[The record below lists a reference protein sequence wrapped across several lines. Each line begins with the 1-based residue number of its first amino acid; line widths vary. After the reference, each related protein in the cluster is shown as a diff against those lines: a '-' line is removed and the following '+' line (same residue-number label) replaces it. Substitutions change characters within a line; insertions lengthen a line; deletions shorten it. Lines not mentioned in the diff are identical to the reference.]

1 MEILIVQLFK
11 VCLQLTKQ
19 CLYALKALNRL
30 FVKRL
35 SDLATAFGSQGLYPD
50 LTDTLCPTQP
60 LSAVLSL
67 RITLEFVSTDTH
79 AV

>member
-1 MEILIVQLFK
+1 MVQGARGWCTEMTQRDGMGRE
-11 VCLQLTKQ
+11 VGGV
-19 CLYALKALNRL
+19 
-30 FVKRL
+30 FVERL

-50 LTDTLCPTQP
+50 LTDSLRPTQP

>member
-19 CLYALKALNRL
+19 CLYALKALNHL
-30 FVKRL
+30 FVERL

-50 LTDTLCPTQP
+50 LTLSLLPTQR

-67 RITLEFVSTDTH
+67 HITLEFVSTDSH